1 MIGPV
6 IAPVTAAK
14 TAPVTAAVTALFD
27 HPGPRPVIWS
37 VAGSDS
43 GAGAG
48 IQADLKAGQAFGV
61 HVCTAVAA
69 ITAQHSRAVTRVQAV
84 EPDLLDAQLAALADD
99 MPPAAI
105 KTGMLGSA
113 ANVRVL
119 AGWVRRLRQRAPVA
133 LVVDPVLR
141 ATTGAALADAE
152 LQAAL
157 RDELLPLADLAT
169 PNQREAAILAR
180 AAEGTAP
187 PELAA
192 AWLGMGVRA
201 VAVTGGDAP
210 SPDGLVHDWI
220 TTPLATGW
228 LRLPRV
234 ATQHHH
240 GTGCVFATSAAAA
253 LALGYPDAD
262 ALVWAKMA
270 TVRALQLAYPAGQ
283 GAGPVAPQPRFQLD
297 AALLP
302 GLSLPGQAA
311 LPDAPFTPLREP
323 ELGVYAVVDSADWV
337 ARVLAAGVRTVQL
350 RIKDAAHPQLRQQIA
365 ASIRAAD
372 EAGAQLFINDHWKL
386 ALELGAYGVHL
397 GQEDLQTADLP
408 ALQRAGLR
416 LGLSSH
422 APWEVC
428 RALAVRPSYIAC
440 GPIRETDS
448 KAMPWR
454 PQGFGNLAYWAGLL
468 PLPVVAI
475 GGLDADGVERAAR
488 AGAASAAVIRAL
500 TQAADL
506 QAAADALHAA
516 WRRGRQAVP
525 AVPPAWPHSTLAQ
538 APR

>member
-1 MIGPV
+1 MTV
-6 IAPVTAAK
+6 
-14 TAPVTAAVTALFD
+14 AVTALID

-84 EPDLLDAQLAALADD
+84 APDLLDAQLAALAEDL
-99 MPPAAI
+99 PPAAI

-180 AAEGTAP
+180 RPDGSPP
-187 PELAA
+187 PELSAD
-192 AWLGMGVRA
+192 WRTLGVRA

-220 TTPLATGW
+220 DTPLASGW

-253 LALGYPDAD
+253 MALGYPDAD

-302 GLSLPGQAA
+302 GLSLPGGAA
-311 LPDAPFTPLREP
+311 APPAPDAPFAALREP
-323 ELGVYAVVDSADWV
+323 QLGVYAVVDSADWV
-337 ARVLAAGVRTVQL
+337 ARVLDAGVRTVQL
-350 RIKDAAHPQLRQQIA
+350 RIKNAAHPQLREQVA

-372 EAGAQLFINDHWKL
+372 AAGAQLFINDHWAL

-428 RALAVRPSYIAC
+428 RALALRPSYIAC

-448 KAMPWR
+448 KAMPWK
-454 PQGFGNLAYWAGLL
+454 PQGFGNLAYWAAVL

-500 TQAADL
+500 TQARDL
-506 QAAADALHAA
+506 QAAADHLHQA
-516 WRRGRQAVP
+516 WLRGRQAVP
-525 AVPPAWPHSTLAQ
+525 VVPPAWPHSTLAQ

>member
-1 MIGPV
+1 MSGD
-6 IAPVTAAK
+6 VTSLA
-14 TAPVTAAVTALFD
+14 D

-61 HVCTAVAA
+61 HVCTAIAA
-69 ITAQHSRAVTRVQAV
+69 ITAQHSRAVARAQAV
-84 EPDLLDAQLAALADD
+84 EPDLLDAQLAALAEDL
-99 MPPAAI
+99 PPAAI

-119 AGWVRRLRQRAPVA
+119 AAWVRRLRQRAPVA

-157 RDELLPLADLAT
+157 RDELLPLADVAT
-169 PNQREAAILAR
+169 PNQREAALLAGR
-180 AAEGTAP
+180 PVGAP
-187 PELAA
+187 PPGLAA
-192 AWLGMGVRA
+192 AWRAMGVRA

-210 SPDGLVHDWI
+210 SPDGLVRDWMD
-220 TTPLATGW
+220 TPLASGW

-234 ATQHHH
+234 ATPHHH
-240 GTGCVFATSAAAA
+240 GTGCVFATSVAAA
-253 LALGYPDAD
+253 LALGFPDAD

-270 TVRALQLAYPAGQ
+270 TTRALQAAYAAGQ
-283 GAGPVAPQPRFQLD
+283 GAGPVAPQSGFQAE

-302 GLSLPGQAA
+302 ALDLPGAA
-311 LPDAPFTPLREP
+311 TAPDAPFAALREP

-350 RIKDAAHPQLRQQIA
+350 RIKDRGHPQLREQTA
-365 ASIRAAD
+365 AAIRAAD
-372 EAGAQLFINDHWKL
+372 AAGAQLFINDHWAL

-454 PQGFGNLAYWAGLL
+454 PQGFGNLAYWAALL

-500 TQAADL
+500 TQAPDVH
-506 QAAADALHAA
+506 AAAEALHQA
-516 WRRGRQAVP
+516 WQRGRQAERTT
-525 AVPPAWPHSTLAQ
+525 PPPWPRSTLAQ